1 MNSLP
6 VSMLGRCRFLESI
19 PKVQTAVTMLEE
31 ADGRFIK
38 KQRGIISD
46 NTMMLERASTKLTYD
61 CPSLLCTAP
70 PCSAC
75 LGLHAWGLLRAR
87 LWDVLLSGFLL

>member
-1 MNSLP
+1 
-6 VSMLGRCRFLESI
+6 
-19 PKVQTAVTMLEE
+19 MLEE

-61 CPSLLCTAP
+61 CAP
-70 PCSAC
+70 HFV
-75 LGLHAWGLLRAR
+75 LGV
-87 LWDVLLSGFLL
+87 D

>member
-1 MNSLP
+1 
-6 VSMLGRCRFLESI
+6 
-19 PKVQTAVTMLEE
+19 MLEE

-61 CPSLLCTAP
+61 PAP
-70 PCSAC
+70 HCV
-75 LGLHAWGLLRAR
+75 LGV
-87 LWDVLLSGFLL
+87 D